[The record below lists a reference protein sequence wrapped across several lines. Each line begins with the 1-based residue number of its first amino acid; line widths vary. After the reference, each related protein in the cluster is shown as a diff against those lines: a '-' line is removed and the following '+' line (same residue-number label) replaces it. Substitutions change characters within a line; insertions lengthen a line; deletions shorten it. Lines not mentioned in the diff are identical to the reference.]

1 MKFIEQERTGLTE
14 ILFRSFNNNN
24 LQYSFRVE
32 ENTAE
37 EPPQEKSLGTKEQFR
52 IMSASYPLVR
62 ELKDRLNLELDY

>member
-1 MKFIEQERTGLTE
+1 MCSSDL
-14 ILFRSFNNNN
+14 
-24 LQYSFRVE
+24 YSFRVE